1 MLSKSSLC
9 RGISNKNFLIGT
21 VFHPDMV
28 KIKIHVFPK
37 ETNYLYL
44 KYWQQPICDDVQVIK
59 LSQVK
64 TSELCIFYILE
75 CHDSK
80 SIQATRGQLYAE
92 LVATIKELNYL
103 KDLDTASAIHLQI
116 YSKPYYHAARTAT
129 FLSPFSILCKVHRP
143 TKSTARKTFFRSFP
157 LMR

>member
-1 MLSKSSLC
+1 
-9 RGISNKNFLIGT
+9 
-21 VFHPDMV
+21 MV

-116 YSKPYYHAARTAT
+116 CTPNSTIIRRKRRYSYHHFRYYAKYTDRQRVRQEK
-129 FLSPFSILCKVHRP
+129 LFSAPSL
-143 TKSTARKTFFRSFP
+143 
-157 LMR
+157 